1 MRSLAGTDE
10 AREASGGGGGMDE
23 LTCLE
28 ICAGAGGQALGLEQ
42 AGFQHTAAVE
52 IDPDACATLRQNRPG
67 WKIVEQ
73 DVHHFDGHPYRGV
86 SLLAGGVPC
95 PPFSIAGK
103 QLGADD
109 ERDLFPQALRLI
121 EECQPAAV
129 MLENVPGLSTRRF
142 DGYRDQVLARLA
154 SLGYQSGWQVLNAC
168 DFGVPQLRP
177 RFILVALRPEAFR
190 HFRWP
195 VPDGQPPTVGA
206 ALRDLMAAGG
216 WPGAAAWAERASG
229 IGPTLVGGSRKHGGP
244 DLGPTRAREAWLRLS
259 VDGKGLADAP
269 PGPAHPSDHLPRLTL
284 PMAAAIQGFP
294 ADWRFSGRKTAG
306 YRQIGNAFPPPV
318 ANAVGGGIRMA
329 LAVAAAE
336 RAASELA
343 GPTRLLRAV

>member
-73 DVHHFDGHPYRGV
+73 DVHPFDGRPYRGV

-109 ERDLFPQALRLI
+109 ERDLFPQALRLVK
-121 EECQPAAV
+121 EANPSAV
-129 MLENVPGLSTRRF
+129 MLENVKG
-142 DGYRDQVLARLA
+142 LA
-154 SLGYQSGWQVLNAC
+154 SARFSTYRQSILDALETLGYEADWQLFYSSE
-168 DFGVPQLRP
+168 FGIPQLR
-177 RFILVALRPEAFR
+177 
-190 HFRWP
+190 
-195 VPDGQPPTVGA
+195 
-206 ALRDLMAAGG
+206 
-216 WPGAAAWAERASG
+216 
-229 IGPTLVGGSRKHGGP
+229 
-244 DLGPTRAREAWLRLS
+244 
-259 VDGKGLADAP
+259 
-269 PGPAHPSDHLPRLTL
+269 
-284 PMAAAIQGFP
+284 
-294 ADWRFSGRKTAG
+294 
-306 YRQIGNAFPPPV
+306 
-318 ANAVGGGIRMA
+318 
-329 LAVAAAE
+329 
-336 RAASELA
+336 
-343 GPTRLLRAV
+343 

>member
-52 IDPDACATLRQNRPG
+52 IDPDACATLRLNRPG

-73 DVHHFDGHPYRGV
+73 DVHHFDGRPHRGV

-121 EECQPAAV
+121 EESGPRAV
-129 MLENVPGLSTRRF
+129 LLENVRGLGTRRF
-142 DGYRDQVLARLA
+142 EDYRAQVL
-154 SLGYQSGWQVLNAC
+154 
-168 DFGVPQLRP
+168 
-177 RFILVALRPEAFR
+177 
-190 HFRWP
+190 
-195 VPDGQPPTVGA
+195 
-206 ALRDLMAAGG
+206 
-216 WPGAAAWAERASG
+216 
-229 IGPTLVGGSRKHGGP
+229 
-244 DLGPTRAREAWLRLS
+244 
-259 VDGKGLADAP
+259 
-269 PGPAHPSDHLPRLTL
+269 
-284 PMAAAIQGFP
+284 
-294 ADWRFSGRKTAG
+294 GR
-306 YRQIGNAFPPPV
+306 
-318 ANAVGGGIRMA
+318 
-329 LAVAAAE
+329 
-336 RAASELA
+336 
-343 GPTRLLRAV
+343 LRALGFQAWWDLVHAS